1 MLWRIEKP
9 PYFGFLLGGMSRMIR
24 KEWFCSENTKLLS
37 NSNRSTQEPVVEWSP
52 VDVVETAA
60 QNIKNLRVLRVS

>member
-1 MLWRIEKP
+1 
-9 PYFGFLLGGMSRMIR
+9 MIR
-24 KEWFCSENTKLLS
+24 KEWFYSENTKLLS

-60 QNIKNLRVLRVS
+60 QNIKNL